1 MSIFFSSSKKEN
13 TESPPN
19 TAGTTKST
27 SSSKSSKP
35 KKESAPSQTED
46 TPKQGTTKIQ
56 TKPAPGTKVGP
67 IHEYDETQKEFMKEV
82 KEVSSS
88 PFNLQ
93 LNTDHDLSQYA
104 LSISL
109 PPSDPYAKW
118 ERRWL
123 NKPDTIPRYSR
134 ASKWHL
140 QDAKKRI
147 KNTMEWRREFKPEL
161 IVPDEVK
168 IEDESGKILING
180 FDKDGRP
187 IIYMRPGRQNTETSP
202 RQLRHLV
209 WCLERAKDLM
219 PPGQESL
226 VIIVD
231 YKTTTLRTN
240 PSISVASKVLTIL
253 QHHYVE
259 TLGRAIVTNLPLL
272 LNFFYKGISP
282 FLDPVTRDKMRFN
295 PDLLEL
301 IPSSQLEAEFG
312 GEYEYEFD
320 HEQYWQQIIETCGI
334 APDGTRVNEVVPELG
349 DEEAG
354 NVEPIALEKGT
365 AEERE
370 EKQDAGEEEDSE
382 EGDSNTS
389 TPATAV
395 DALES
400 ATPAAED
407 VVKNLRVEEM
417 SISLP
422 SETMVAA

>member
-19 TAGTTKST
+19 TAGTIKSA
-27 SSSKSSKP
+27 SSSKSTKP
-35 KKESAPSQTED
+35 KKEAAPSQTED

-67 IHEYDETQKEFMKEV
+67 IHEYDETQKEFMKEI
-82 KEVSSS
+82 KE
-88 PFNLQ
+88 
-93 LNTDHDLSQYA
+93 YA

-301 IPSSQLEAEFG
+301 VPSSQLEAEFG

-354 NVEPIALEKGT
+354 NVEPTALEKGT
-365 AEERE
+365 AEER
-370 EKQDAGEEEDSE
+370 EEEDSE

>member
-1 MSIFFSSSKKEN
+1 MYSFFGSSK
-13 TESPPN
+13 TESETPPN

-27 SSSKSSKP
+27 FSTKSSNP
-35 KKESAPSQTED
+35 KKRSEYIPKQSTHSIQTE
-46 TPKQGTTKIQ
+46 
-56 TKPAPGTKVGP
+56 PAPETNVGP
-67 IHEYDETQKEFMKEV
+67 IHEYDEKQKEMMEQV
-82 KEVSSS
+82 KE
-88 PFNLQ
+88 
-93 LNTDHDLSQYA
+93 YA

-123 NKPDTIPRYSR
+123 NMSDTIPRYSR

-140 QDAKKRI
+140 NDAKKRI
-147 KNTMEWRREFKPEL
+147 KGTMEWRREFKPEL
-161 IVPDEVK
+161 IVPDDVK

-202 RQLRHLV
+202 RQLKHLV
-209 WCLERAKDLM
+209 WCLERAKDFM

-240 PSISVASKVLTIL
+240 PPISVASKVLTIL

-301 IPSSQLEAEFG
+301 IPASQLEAEFG
-312 GEYEYEFD
+312 GEYEYEFK
-320 HEQYWQQIIETCGI
+320 HEHYWQQIIETCGI
-334 APDGTRVNEVVPELG
+334 APDGTRVKEIVFDFDGEEHEDVEELSEESGRENEEENE
-349 DEEAG
+349 DEE
-354 NVEPIALEKGT
+354 NDKST
-365 AEERE
+365 
-370 EKQDAGEEEDSE
+370 
-382 EGDSNTS
+382 TS

-395 DALES
+395 ES
-400 ATPAAED
+400 LTPVTPAAED
-407 VVKNLRVEEM
+407 VAKRVEEL
-417 SISLP
+417 SISMP
-422 SETMVAA
+422 SEAQTITV